1 MRKARN
7 VRKGINFPSA
17 LEALRTSLFYGM
29 CFLSA
34 PRGFS
39 SKAPWGAK
47 QGKAHRQWLGEGIP
61 SPKSKPACRPRRP
74 RPHAHTEAA
83 FTLCLFFSLHIS
95 AVGHLSSSP
104 TAHQL
109 TPGLHGEEFSGHL
122 SSCCPS
128 LPRTFYTVANDH
140 HSKVLQWFPM
150 EELFDWLFAYQPL
163 RPPSQLV
170 G

>member
-1 MRKARN
+1 MGCVFSRLPG
-7 VRKGINFPSA
+7 V
-17 LEALRTSLFYGM
+17 
-29 CFLSA
+29 SA
-34 PRGFS
+34 PKRPGEPSKERPTGSGWGRGYPPPNQNQPVDLD
-39 SKAPWGAK
+39 A
-47 QGKAHRQWLGEGIP
+47 
-61 SPKSKPACRPRRP
+61 P

-109 TPGLHGEEFSGHL
+109 TPGLHGEEFSGYL

-150 EELFDWLFAYQPL
+150 EELFDWLSAYQPL